1 MGAVKNLGGRTFCE
15 RHYQHVTQDRKG
27 MWISTVALI
36 VGLII
41 FALLISALSPTL
53 VASLQS
59 SGLMITGIILAL
71 IPAAIWLVVFYLQDR
86 LEPEPKHLILGVFL
100 LGALLAQ
107 GVAIPLIYG
116 LFRVQDWL
124 DSAGSMVN
132 ILGSILIIGFIQ
144 EYLKYAGIRFT
155 LYRSPEFDER
165 VDGIIYGAAIGL
177 GFATMLS
184 LNYVISSGGV
194 LPGVGAMRITVEAL
208 AQASFAGVSG
218 YFLGRAKFEEMPAW
232 WLPAGV
238 ALAAT
243 LNGVVSYL
251 LDAVSRQGL
260 SFTPTYSLILA
271 AIIAGGTFAV
281 LFMLIRRAN
290 AATLATVR

>member
-1 MGAVKNLGGRTFCE
+1 
-15 RHYQHVTQDRKG
+15 
-27 MWISTVALI
+27 
-36 VGLII
+36 VGLIV
-41 FALLISALSPTL
+41 FALLVSVLSPTL
-53 VASLQS
+53 VASLE
-59 SGLMITGIILAL
+59 SGGLLVAGIILAL
-71 IPAAIWLVVFYLQDR
+71 VPAAVWLVVFYLQDR
-86 LEPEPKHLILGVFL
+86 LEPEPKGLILGIFL

-107 GVAIPLIYG
+107 GAAIPLIYG

-124 DSAGSMVN
+124 YGAGPLVN
-132 ILGSILIIGFIQ
+132 ILGSILIVGFIQ

-165 VDGIIYGAAIGL
+165 IDGIIYGAAIGL

-184 LNYVISSGGV
+184 LNYVISNGGV
-194 LPGVGAMRITVEAL
+194 QPGVGAMRITVEAL

-238 ALAAT
+238 SLAAL
-243 LNGVVSYL
+243 LNGLVSYL

-271 AIIAGGTFAV
+271 ALIAGCTFAA
-281 LFMLIRRAN
+281 LFMLIRRVN
-290 AATLATVR
+290 TATLATVR

>member
-1 MGAVKNLGGRTFCE
+1 
-15 RHYQHVTQDRKG
+15 
-27 MWISTVALI
+27 MWRSTAALI
-36 VGLII
+36 ASLVI
-41 FALLISALSPTL
+41 FALLASALSPTL
-53 VASLQS
+53 AASLKGG
-59 SGLMITGIILAL
+59 GLMSVGIILAL
-71 IPAAIWLVVFYLQDR
+71 IPAAIWLFVFYLQDR
-86 LEPEPKHLILGVFL
+86 LEPEPKNLILSIFL

-107 GVAIPLIYG
+107 GVALPLIYG
-116 LFRVQDWL
+116 LFRVSDWL
-124 DSAGSMVN
+124 NGASPMVTL
-132 ILGSILIIGFIQ
+132 LGSILIVGFIQ
-144 EYLKYAGIRFT
+144 EYLKYAGVRFT

-184 LNYVISSGGV
+184 LNYVISNGGV
-194 LPGVGAMRITVEAL
+194 LPGIGATRITIEAL

-232 WLPAGV
+232 WLPIGV
-238 ALAAT
+238 SLAAI

-260 SFTPTYSLILA
+260 IFTPTYSLILA
-271 AIIAGGTFAV
+271 AVIAGGTFSA

-290 AATLATVR
+290 AATLATAR